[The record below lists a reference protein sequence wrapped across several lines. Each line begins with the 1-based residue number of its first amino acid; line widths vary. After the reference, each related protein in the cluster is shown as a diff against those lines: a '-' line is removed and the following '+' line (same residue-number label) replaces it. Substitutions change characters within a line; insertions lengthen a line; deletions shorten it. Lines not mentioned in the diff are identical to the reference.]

1 MAKAKKFRVAVA
13 GDTIDG
19 RVIEPQWLRDAVD
32 TFNPST
38 YGVRVNV
45 EHIRGLSGDKPF
57 GMVGDV
63 IGLSVQDDDIVIDG
77 KTEKRTALYAEI
89 RPNERALELNK
100 SDQKVFTSIELREN
114 FAGTGKIG
122 LLGIAVTDT
131 PASIATHR
139 LEFSK
144 VHQTIIVPGKAG
156 QEIAFKFD
164 VDAPSENQTLLASTL
179 SILKDAVTALTGT
192 KPEAP
197 AAPVIAPAA
206 PAATDDKFAAAL
218 TAVTGVIEAQ
228 AKATAEQFTSLTNL
242 FETQQREFTALKTK
256 FETEPAPQQFNR
268 APISGGGDK
277 DNAFVF

>member
-19 RVIEPQWLRDAVD
+19 RTIEAQWLRDAVD

-89 RPNERALELNK
+89 RPNERGLELNK

-114 FAGTGKIG
+114 FAGTGKVG
-122 LLGIAVTDT
+122 LLGIALTDT
-131 PASIATHR
+131 PASIATAR

-144 VHQTIIVPGKAG
+144 VHQTIIVPGKTG
-156 QEIAFKFD
+156 QELAFKFD
-164 VDAPSENQTLLASTL
+164 VDAPTENQTLLASTL

-192 KPEAP
+192 KAESPVPAVVTP
-197 AAPVIAPAA
+197 AAAP
-206 PAATDDKFAAAL
+206 DDKFAAAM
-218 TAVTGVIEAQ
+218 TAITGVIEAQ
-228 AKATAEQFTSLTNL
+228 SKATAEQISGLTGL

-256 FETEPAPQQFNR
+256 LESEPSPQQFSR
-268 APISGGGDK
+268 APISGGGENA
-277 DNAFVF
+277 NAFVF